1 MAPSLRELIDFLL
14 AEIALCGDQGAS
26 PSDILTFINTFYAKA
41 AQDASTRNHVVDRRF
56 QEKVWSWL
64 AKNPEVSI
72 GENGECNALSL
83 SDVERRVNDAPDSEH
98 TAQNQIRVFVSKERT
113 WLAITGHEPDENK
126 LLATEFA
133 LLSIIASRKA
143 DGIAQTEL
151 VKLSGQDKRSVPKR
165 TDQLQQ
171 KGYIEKR
178 AVQIKST
185 RTSLCTLR
193 KFMQAEQS
201 STETTKDQSSGQPQ
215 VIDYKEFSKQLF
227 SILREHEIISRVDL
241 KKILGFA
248 DRWRWRI
255 LSRALRKFE
264 RIGVLKRVK
273 AMSQFSENDK
283 HYFACVKLIREPT
296 EKDLELFHEFSRGIS
311 TNLEQDDN
319 AELDEDVE
327 PTDATRESPLLNNG
341 ETLNVMKREEE
352 TDEAGRILP
361 LWTPDQTIHNLILD
375 VVENAGTEGIMNQ
388 QIIRKCF
395 GGFYRRPLENTMSR
409 LVECWQLSQ
418 PLHLRHMAIVRDT
431 VLNRTITQYNHFT
444 ATNFAKLVEAGESAW
459 EAVEFTPKNPKVD
472 KIRAPPV
479 DAQPE
484 LDEYGL
490 PVAVPAKELVKNGDV
505 SLLECIVAVDPSS
518 YNATNTDAA
527 AIRLKDG
534 TYALHC
540 GQTKAPAGSRKLA
553 TRSDIVTPSRPKRA
567 RLDVSDSEMGD
578 RTPGSPIS
586 TIKRRKVPRD
596 ESEKFQGMSEIE
608 KLKALGLDETWT
620 EYNALLI
627 ERPNS
632 GVYVTP
638 RGRRRPT
645 GKRQGRPR
653 ISRIAIFKCPKL
665 SSFPWFTEEAE
676 TGDQDGGSQQPSR
689 EQTVEET
696 VEETPAPT
704 PVPTPATTGKAL
716 DAPEDINA
724 TPSRG
729 TKRHPRPSTSKI
741 GPSPATMRTA
751 KQRRITDFTT
761 KSNNVPIT
769 ESGNPEGNP
778 AGDPRQDK
786 PDVGNDNKTEGKP
799 LKRKRAESP
808 NQNSQEVVTE
818 NGLRESNVQAT
829 QILETPSKKPREA
842 VRNEGNKDAIGAKDK
857 PPTDQAPVND
867 LSDSTPMETE
877 ACTTAETDGVA
888 MNTTPASQA
897 VLESNNG
904 EELKANPLER
914 AKDANGS
921 SGAPT
926 NTKTLAESS
935 RARENV
941 KEKKG
946 SVGFIRRKIILDIV
960 EKAGGAFPMGT
971 EIWYPFATA
980 WRKTKYKET
989 PDLRT
994 IKATVKHIIDAG
1006 KLRQLTF
1013 SGKDNKG
1020 VMVTKNI
1027 ITKPDMRPD
1036 DPLVLDMQKKMLAA
1050 GSRHYIPDNV
1060 DYDPEMTKTGA
1071 RRVTFGKD
1079 GRDPNTYAKLPVE
1092 SALTV
1097 QLQYKPGFVVAQ
1109 EKRKGLSVQRRLL
1122 QRIGE
1127 GKENHS
1133 KVVRLLSLQRP
1144 LAQDSATPGITAA
1157 TRPDQIANQGRRRI
1171 KAGRRSSVLHA
1182 QDSSTAEGGRRMRRL
1197 WIPISSMAPYAMLMN
1212 PRQTFNA
1219 TTGTFSTDAGLAA
1232 LRAARND
1239 QKKKVRESPRAL
1251 ETIGDKTP
1259 ELPHS
1264 LDDLFSQTRRRT
1276 VDYSESADPRSN
1288 RFFYDTNVIMRWE
1301 LQNEGL
1307 LDKKS
1312 ADLWYINQTVQDSF
1326 DSVPLEGNIRFDI
1339 DEPELPTR
1347 PPLEPRVTRQR
1358 GRQSDLLAEPGS
1370 FGAMTPLGHNRTL
1383 ASRALA
1389 PGTAQNRRLEKLT
1402 ASMAAGDESDTTLQ
1416 PTGSRAPA
1424 RRNRTGYQLPHLL
1437 TQRLMIAI
1445 VVVRA
1450 LAGGY
1455 EGKVV
1460 DWTLFSSSFPGYDPL
1475 FIQAKGKYV
1484 LSKNRLQLAK
1494 MQSDFQERYL
1504 EAYANGQVPPI
1515 NYDDLEGY
1523 DWEWIVDWANAQLDV
1538 PKSEKLLP
1546 DLPATREQFDSVFE
1560 IREEPPSTLDDI
1572 YQTTQPL
1579 TINRKR
1585 NLLASAPFALPLID
1599 KHKPPAPRKQ
1609 DLSRLEVVK
1618 SWIRA
1623 NVVTPEDA
1631 YRPAEA
1637 RQALSYMGSF
1647 IDSAI
1652 DSLVTE
1658 RVISMGNRGRITP
1671 GRNYDITDHFLQALG
1686 RKRLIESTQLRRAAR
1701 FKTQILDPALQSEGK
1716 FEIKYN
1722 AEDGDILAMI
1732 NLVAARRVIL
1742 RPRDP
1747 PRDKYGLTEG
1757 GYLTRQIDKDKLRF
1771 RVELY
1776 PVEENYVYGNPIE
1789 KELNDVPAPCPPRA
1803 TNNGVAWVPEKIPV
1817 WCDIHGGFIKLLWD
1831 LAVATVA
1838 GCVANRPGLS
1848 AASIASMIKP
1858 TMGAWEI
1865 ELLLKWMTEIGVMKK
1880 EGPDSEKEG
1889 GWILQEWWWMILR

>member
-41 AQDASTRNHVVDRRF
+41 AQDASTRSHVVDRRF

-64 AKNPEVSI
+64 ARNPEVSI
-72 GENGECNALSL
+72 GENRECNALSL
-83 SDVERRVNDAPDSEH
+83 SDVERRVNDAPGSEH
-98 TAQNQIRVFVSKERT
+98 TAQDPIRVFVSKERT

-133 LLSIIASRKA
+133 LLSIIASRKSN
-143 DGIAQTEL
+143 GIAQTEL

-178 AVQIKST
+178 AIQIKST

-193 KFMQAEQS
+193 KFMQADQS

-327 PTDATRESPLLNNG
+327 PADATRESPLLNNG
-341 ETLNVMKREEE
+341 ETLNVMKREED

-490 PVAVPAKELVKNGDV
+490 PVAVPAKELVKNGNV

-553 TRSDIVTPSRPKRA
+553 AGSDIVTPIRPKRA

-578 RTPGSPIS
+578 NALGSPVS
-586 TIKRRKVPRD
+586 TIKRRKGPRD

-608 KLKALGLDETWT
+608 KLRALGLDETWT
-620 EYNALLI
+620 EYSALLI

-653 ISRIAIFKCPKL
+653 ISRIAVFKSPKL
-665 SSFPWFTEEAE
+665 LSFPWFIEEAE
-676 TGDQDGGSQQPSR
+676 AGGQDGGSQQHSR

-696 VEETPAPT
+696 AEETPGL
-704 PVPTPATTGKAL
+704 TPATTGKAM
-716 DAPEDINA
+716 DAPPEDTDV

-729 TKRHPRPSTSKI
+729 VKRHSRQPTSKL
-741 GPSPATMRTA
+741 GPSPATVRTA

-761 KSNNVPIT
+761 KSNNAPMT
-769 ESGNPEGNP
+769 DTGKPEGAP

-786 PDVGNDNKTEGKP
+786 PDVGNDDKTQGKQ

-808 NQNSQEVVTE
+808 SQTKQGVIIEKS
-818 NGLRESNVQAT
+818 LRESNVHAT
-829 QILETPSKKPREA
+829 QVLETPSKKPREA
-842 VRNEGNKDAIGAKDK
+842 VRDEGNKDATDAKDN
-857 PPTDQAPVND
+857 PPTDQAPVRD
-867 LSDSTPMETE
+867 LSGSTPMETE
-877 ACTTAETDGVA
+877 ESIAETDRITVN
-888 MNTTPASQA
+888 MTPASQA
-897 VLESNNG
+897 VLESNHGQDVN
-904 EELKANPLER
+904 ANPLKHP
-914 AKDANGS
+914 KDANAL
-921 SGAPT
+921 SGAPI
-926 NTKTLAESS
+926 NMEALAENSKS
-935 RARENV
+935 REIV

-1027 ITKPDMRPD
+1027 IIKPDMRPD
-1036 DPLVLDMQKKMLAA
+1036 DPLVMDMQKKMLAA
-1050 GSRHYIPDNV
+1050 GSRHYIPENV

-1079 GRDPNTYAKLPVE
+1079 GRDPNTYSKLPVE

-1144 LAQDSATPGITAA
+1144 VAQDSAIPGMTAA
-1157 TRPDQIANQGRRRI
+1157 ARPDQIANQGRKRI
-1171 KAGRRSSVLHA
+1171 KAGRRSSVLQA
-1182 QDSSTAEGGRRMRRL
+1182 QDGLTAEGGRRMRRL

-1212 PRQTFNA
+1212 SRQTFNA
-1219 TTGTFSTDAGLAA
+1219 NTGTFSTDGGLAA
-1232 LRAARND
+1232 LRAARHD
-1239 QKKKVRESPRAL
+1239 QKKVRESPRAL
-1251 ETIGDKTP
+1251 ETMSDKTS

-1326 DSVPLEGNIRFDI
+1326 DSAPMQGDIRFDI

-1358 GRQSDLLAEPGS
+1358 GRPSDLPAQSGTS
-1370 FGAMTPLGHNRTL
+1370 GAMTLREPNRIPISRTL
-1383 ASRALA
+1383 APRI
-1389 PGTAQNRRLEKLT
+1389 TQNRRLEKLT
-1402 ASMAAGDESDTTLQ
+1402 ASMAVGDEFDTTLQ

-1437 TQRLMIAI
+1437 TQRIMIAI

-1460 DWTLFSSSFPGYDPL
+1460 DWALFSSSFPAHDPL

-1585 NLLASAPFALPLID
+1585 NLFASVSFALPLID
-1599 KHKPPAPRKQ
+1599 NHKPPAPRKQ

-1623 NVVTPEDA
+1623 NVVTPEEA

-1658 RVISMGNRGRITP
+1658 RIISMGNRGRITP
-1671 GRNYDITDHFLQALG
+1671 GRNFDITDHFLQALG
-1686 RKRLIESTQLRRAAR
+1686 RKRLIESTQLRRAAK
-1701 FKTQILDPALQSEGK
+1701 FKTQMLDAALQSEGK
-1716 FEIKYN
+1716 FEIKYH

-1742 RPRDP
+1742 SPRDP

-1771 RVELY
+1771 GVELY

-1803 TNNGVAWVPEKIPV
+1803 TNNGVAWVPEKIPL
-1817 WCDIHGGFIKLLWD
+1817 WCNIHGGFIKLLWD
-1831 LAVATVA
+1831 LAVAAVA
-1838 GCVANRPGLS
+1838 GCVASRPGLS

-1865 ELLLKWMTEIGVMKK
+1865 ELLLKWMTEIGVMRK
-1880 EGPDSEKEG
+1880 EGPNGEKEA

>member
-41 AQDASTRNHVVDRRF
+41 AQDASTRSHVVDRRF

-64 AKNPEVSI
+64 ARNPEVSI
-72 GENGECNALSL
+72 GENREWNALSF
-83 SDVERRVNDAPDSEH
+83 SDVERRVNDAPSSEH
-98 TAQNQIRVFVSKERT
+98 TAQNPIRVFVSKERT

-133 LLSIIASRKA
+133 LLSIIASRKSN
-143 DGIAQTEL
+143 GIAQTEL

-178 AVQIKST
+178 AIQIKST

-201 STETTKDQSSGQPQ
+201 SAETTKDQSSGQPQ

-264 RIGVLKRVK
+264 RIGVLMRVK

-319 AELDEDVE
+319 AELDEDVD
-327 PTDATRESPLLNNG
+327 PNDATRESPLLNNG
-341 ETLNVMKREEE
+341 ETLNVMKREED

-361 LWTPDQTIHNLILD
+361 VWSPDQTIHNLILD
-375 VVENAGTEGIMNQ
+375 VVEKAGTEGIMNQ

-444 ATNFAKLVEAGESAW
+444 ATNFAKLVETGESAW

-490 PVAVPAKELVKNGDV
+490 PVAVPAKELLKNGDV

-518 YNATNTDAA
+518 YNVTNTDAA

-540 GQTKAPAGSRKLA
+540 GQTKAPAGSRRLA
-553 TRSDIVTPSRPKRA
+553 TSSDI
-567 RLDVSDSEMGD
+567 LYL
-578 RTPGSPIS
+578 
-586 TIKRRKVPRD
+586 TIKRRKLPRD

-608 KLKALGLDETWT
+608 KLRALGLDETWT

-627 ERPNS
+627 KRPHS

-653 ISRIAIFKCPKL
+653 ISRIAVFKSPRL
-665 SSFPWFTEEAE
+665 SSFPWFMEEAE
-676 TGDQDGGSQQPSR
+676 AGDQDDGSQQPSR
-689 EQTVEET
+689 EQTVEEA
-696 VEETPAPT
+696 VEENAEDTPVPT
-704 PVPTPATTGKAL
+704 PVPTAATTSRAL
-716 DAPEDINA
+716 DAPEDIDA

-729 TKRHPRPSTSKI
+729 TKRRSRHPVSKLES
-741 GPSPATMRTA
+741 SPATMRTP

-761 KSNNVPIT
+761 KANSVPIIAT
-769 ESGNPEGNP
+769 GKSEGIP
-778 AGDPRQDK
+778 AGDSRQDS
-786 PDVGNDNKTEGKP
+786 PDFGNDDKTQGKP

-808 NQNSQEVVTE
+808 SQNSQEVVTE
-818 NGLRESNVQAT
+818 NSSRESNVHAT
-829 QILETPSKKPREA
+829 QVLEVPSKKPREA
-842 VRNEGNKDAIGAKDK
+842 VRNEGNKDATGAKDNL
-857 PPTDQAPVND
+857 PTDHAPVND
-867 LSDSTPMETE
+867 LNGSAPMETE
-877 ACTTAETDGVA
+877 ECNTAPTDRAAVDK
-888 MNTTPASQA
+888 TPASQA
-897 VLESNNG
+897 VLDGREVN
-904 EELKANPLER
+904 ANPLER
-914 AKDANGS
+914 PDTEK
-921 SGAPT
+921 
-926 NTKTLAESS
+926 LAENS

-1027 ITKPDMRPD
+1027 IAKPDMRAD
-1036 DPLVLDMQKKMLAA
+1036 DPLVMDMQKKMLAA
-1050 GSRHYIPDNV
+1050 GSRHYIPHNV

-1079 GRDPNTYAKLPVE
+1079 GRDPNTYSKLPVE

-1109 EKRKGLSVQRRLL
+1109 EKRKGLSVQKRLL

-1144 LAQDSATPGITAA
+1144 LAQDSITPGMTAA
-1157 TRPDQIANQGRRRI
+1157 TRPDQIANQGGRRI
-1171 KAGRRSSVLHA
+1171 KPGRRPSVLQT
-1182 QDSSTAEGGRRMRRL
+1182 QDGSAADGGRRMRRL

-1212 PRQTFNA
+1212 SRQTFYAN
-1219 TTGTFSTDAGLAA
+1219 TGTFSTDGGLAA
-1232 LRAARND
+1232 LRAARHD
-1239 QKKKVRESPRAL
+1239 QKKARELPRTL
-1251 ETIGDKTP
+1251 EATNDKTP

-1264 LDDLFSQTRRRT
+1264 LDDLFSQTRRRQ

-1326 DSVPLEGNIRFDI
+1326 DSAGIEGNVRFDI
-1339 DEPELPTR
+1339 DEPELPAR
-1347 PPLEPRVTRQR
+1347 PLPEPRVTRQR
-1358 GRQSDLLAEPGS
+1358 GRRSDFSAQPGT
-1370 FGAMTPLGHNRTL
+1370 FGATTLLGSNRLPISRTL
-1383 ASRALA
+1383 APGLA
-1389 PGTAQNRRLEKLT
+1389 RNRRLEKLN
-1402 ASMAAGDESDTTLQ
+1402 ASMAAGDEFDTTIQ
-1416 PTGSRAPA
+1416 PAGSRAPA

-1437 TQRLMIAI
+1437 TQRIMIAI

-1455 EGKVV
+1455 EGKIV
-1460 DWTLFSSSFPGYDPL
+1460 DWTLFSSSFPDYDPL

-1504 EAYANGQVPPI
+1504 EAYSDGQVPPI

-1523 DWEWIVDWANAQLDV
+1523 DWEWVVDWANAQLDV

-1560 IREEPPSTLDDI
+1560 IREELPSTLDDI

-1585 NLLASAPFALPLID
+1585 TLFATVPFALPLID
-1599 KHKPPAPRKQ
+1599 KHKTPTPPKQ
-1609 DLSRLEVVK
+1609 DLSRLDVVK

-1623 NVVTPEDA
+1623 NVVTPEEA

-1647 IDSAI
+1647 IENAI
-1652 DSLVTE
+1652 ESLVTE
-1658 RVISMGNRGRITP
+1658 RIISMGNRGRITP
-1671 GRNYDITDHFLQALG
+1671 GRNYDITDHFLHALG

-1701 FKTQILDPALQSEGK
+1701 FKTQMLDPELQSEGK

-1722 AEDGDILAMI
+1722 AEDGDILAVI
-1732 NLVAARRVIL
+1732 NLVAARRVTL
-1742 RPRDP
+1742 RPRDA

-1757 GYLTRQIDKDKLRF
+1757 GYLTRQIDRDKLRF
-1771 RVELY
+1771 AVELY
-1776 PVEENYVYGNPIE
+1776 PVEKTYVYGNPIE
-1789 KELNDVPAPCPPRA
+1789 KELNDAPAPCPPRA
-1803 TNNGVAWVPEKIPV
+1803 TNNGTAWVPEKIPL

-1831 LAVATVA
+1831 LAVAAVA
-1838 GCVANRPGLS
+1838 GCVASRPGLS

-1865 ELLLKWMTEIGVMKK
+1865 EHLLKWMTEIGAMRK
-1880 EGPDSEKEG
+1880 EGPSGEKEA
-1889 GWILQEWWWMILR
+1889 GWTLQEWWWMILC